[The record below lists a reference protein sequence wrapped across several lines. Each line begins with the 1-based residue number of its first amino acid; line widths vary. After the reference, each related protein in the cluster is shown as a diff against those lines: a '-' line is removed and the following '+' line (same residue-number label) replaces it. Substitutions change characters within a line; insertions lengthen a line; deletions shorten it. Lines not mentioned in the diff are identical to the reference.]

1 MKIGIAG
8 AGAGKTTAM
17 SDTIIQFSSEIED
30 YKKIFCITFTNNAVK
45 CISGKL
51 QEYYGRIPDNIVVS
65 TIHSFLYQEFVRPY
79 YYLLFGKQY
88 ERISVVELP
97 KVPQDRNSV
106 IGRLEDK
113 NILHQ
118 TVIPERARWVVE
130 KKSNDTK
137 VIKEK
142 RNIIKSNF
150 KSYCGAICID
160 EAQDIDSNMFYIIE
174 SLHKLGIRILLM
186 GDPKQDLRGHECL
199 RKLATIYPDAVEYF
213 KLCHRCPQNHLAI
226 SNIIVANAEK
236 QHSEK
241 DNGSV
246 VICFESDKD
255 IVELLR
261 EEDFDLKY
269 ISQRKSRY
277 ETHAQEKNKDIR
289 EDLCKEISMAIENN
303 QSNITGLEL
312 MRESYYLCE
321 KLLDNYRYYRDK
333 RIAMNRTFSLKLSKK
348 EYAIIINLIP
358 DEKSNDKNEV
368 VYVSSIDSIKGQEG
382 NNCLMI
388 LTTDLAAYL
397 LGTKTEDTIFKN
409 RLYVGLTRSLEKL
422 TIYITP
428 EVENKYGKEKI
439 KTFFGKFGCEFLH

>member
-1 MKIGIAG
+1 M
-8 AGAGKTTAM
+8 
-17 SDTIIQFSSEIED
+17 
-30 YKKIFCITFTNNAVK
+30 
-45 CISGKL
+45 
-51 QEYYGRIPDNIVVS
+51 
-65 TIHSFLYQEFVRPY
+65 
-79 YYLLFGKQY
+79 FGKQY
-88 ERISVVELP
+88 ERISAVELP
-97 KVPQDRNSV
+97 KVPKDRNSA

-118 TVIPERARWVVE
+118 TVIPERAKWVVE

-186 GDPKQDLRGHECL
+186 GDPKQDLRGDKCL
-199 RKLATIYPDAVEYF
+199 RKLATIYPDAVERF

-226 SNIIVANAEK
+226 SNIIVADAAEK

-303 QSNITGLEL
+303 HSNITELEL

-321 KLLDNYRYYRDK
+321 KLLDNYRYYQDK
-333 RIAMNRTFSLKLSKK
+333 RIAMNRTFSLNLSKK

-358 DEKSNDKNEV
+358 DEKINDKNEV